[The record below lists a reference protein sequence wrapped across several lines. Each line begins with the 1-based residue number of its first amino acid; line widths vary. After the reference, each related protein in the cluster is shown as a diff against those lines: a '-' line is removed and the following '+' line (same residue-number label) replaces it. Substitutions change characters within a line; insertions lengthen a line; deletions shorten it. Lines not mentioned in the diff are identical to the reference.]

1 MITIVDYD
9 AGNIRSVKRACNQVG
24 IETIISQDPEV
35 VLKSERVIFPG
46 VGAAAS
52 AMGTLLRTGLDQAIR
67 EVVAKGIPV
76 LGICIGAQIILDR
89 SEESNT
95 TCLGI
100 IPGETVRF
108 KLNDPSLK
116 IPHIGW
122 NGVRVTQP
130 HPLLQGIEMDDEF
143 YFVHS
148 YYPNPR
154 HDSNIYAVAEYET
167 PFCCALGQDNLFA
180 TQFHPEKSGR
190 FGLEFLKRFSTW
202 NGKAK

>member
-24 IETIISQDPEV
+24 IESIISQDPEI
-35 VLKSERVIFPG
+35 VLKAERVIFPG

-52 AMGTLLRTGLDQAIR
+52 AMNTLTRTGLDQAFR
-67 EVVAKGIPV
+67 EVVAKGVPV

-108 KLNDPSLK
+108 KLTDPSLK
-116 IPHIGW
+116 IPHMGW

-130 HPLLQGIEMDDEF
+130 HPLLRGIEAEDEF
-143 YFVHS
+143 YFVHA
-148 YYPNPR
+148 YYPNPSS
-154 HDSNIYAVAEYET
+154 DANIYAVADYEK

-190 FGLEFLKRFSTW
+190 FGLEFLKRFATW
-202 NGKAK
+202 NGKGK